1 MFRLGAIWAQTDVG
15 IIGRNGDM
23 PWYAPED
30 LAHFKK
36 VTLGAPVIMG
46 RRTWESF
53 PPRFRPLPGRTNIV
67 ISRSVTEAEERDGAL
82 WVPSLDA
89 ALYAARDAAGA
100 PVEATPAD
108 TAAVDAWII
117 GGGSVYAEALSAP
130 TCPPSVGWR
139 RWSGPSSTARKAT
152 RLPAIRERPNCSLQI
167 LRAVARAAHRTGAG
181 ESPPKVLG
189 RIARRATCSMSR
201 ARRTPCT
208 SRSSGSNVSSSSFP
222 RSLVDIDMHFKPA
235 AAPPGVPRA

>member
-1 MFRLGAIWAQTDVG
+1 MFRLGAIWAQTDAG
-15 IIGRNGDM
+15 IIGRDGDM

-30 LAHFKK
+30 LARFKK

-53 PPRFRPLPGRTNIV
+53 PPRFRPLPGRMNIV
-67 ISRSVTEAEERDGAL
+67 ISRSATEAEERDGAL

-117 GGGSVYAEALSAP
+117 GGGSVYAEALSR
-130 TCPPSVGWR
+130 TD
-139 RWSGPSSTARKAT
+139 
-152 RLPAIRERPNCSLQI
+152 LPVFGRVKTVERTELQLANSAGNC
-167 LRAVARAAHRTGAG
+167 
-181 ESPPKVLG
+181 E
-189 RIARRATCSMSR
+189 
-201 ARRTPCT
+201 
-208 SRSSGSNVSSSSFP
+208 VSSPNGCWRVTSESAWENSENGYLLDESGTKNPMYFSFQCLE
-222 RSLVDIDMHFKPA
+222 RLS
-235 AAPPGVPRA
+235 

>member
-1 MFRLGAIWAQTDVG
+1 MYRLGAIWAQTDAG
-15 IIGRNGDM
+15 IIGRDGDM
-23 PWYAPED
+23 PWYVPED

-108 TAAVDAWII
+108 TAAVDAWIL
-117 GGGSVYAEALSAP
+117 GGGSVYAEALSRTDLPAFGRVKTVERTLFYCQEGNEITGDTRAP
-130 TCPPSVGWR
+130 ELQLANSAGNCEGSSPNGCWR
-139 RWSGPSSTARKAT
+139 VTSESAWENSEKGYLLDESGTKNPMYFSFQRLE
-152 RLPAIRERPNCSLQI
+152 RLP
-167 LRAVARAAHRTGAG
+167 
-181 ESPPKVLG
+181 
-189 RIARRATCSMSR
+189 
-201 ARRTPCT
+201 
-208 SRSSGSNVSSSSFP
+208 
-222 RSLVDIDMHFKPA
+222 
-235 AAPPGVPRA
+235 

>member
-1 MFRLGAIWAQTDVG
+1 MYRLGAIWAQTDAG
-15 IIGRNGDM
+15 IIGRDGDM

-117 GGGSVYAEALSAP
+117 GGGSVYAEALSR
-130 TCPPSVGWR
+130 TD
-139 RWSGPSSTARKAT
+139 
-152 RLPAIRERPNCSLQI
+152 LPAFGRVETVERTLFYCQEGNEITGDTRAPELQLQI
-167 LRAVARAAHRTGAG
+167 LRVTARSAPRTGAG
-181 ESPPKVLG
+181 
-189 RIARRATCSMSR
+189 
-201 ARRTPCT
+201 
-208 SRSSGSNVSSSSFP
+208 GSLP
-222 RSLVDIDMHFKPA
+222 RSAWENSEKGYLLDESGTKNPMYFSFQRLERI
-235 AAPPGVPRA
+235 

>member
-1 MFRLGAIWAQTDVG
+1 MFRLGAIWAQTDAG
-15 IIGRNGDM
+15 IIGRDGDM

-89 ALYAARDAAGA
+89 ALYAARDAVGA
-100 PVEATPAD
+100 LIEPNPELPES
-108 TAAVDAWII
+108 TAANTPTVDAWIL
-117 GGGSVYAEALSAP
+117 GGGSVYAEALS
-130 TCPPSVGWR
+130 R
-139 RWSGPSSTARKAT
+139 ND
-152 RLPAIRERPNCSLQI
+152 LPAFGRVKTVERTFFCCQEGNEITGDTRAPELQLADSAGNC
-167 LRAVARAAHRTGAG
+167 
-181 ESPPKVLG
+181 E
-189 RIARRATCSMSR
+189 
-201 ARRTPCT
+201 
-208 SRSSGSNVSSSSFP
+208 VSSPNGCWRVTSESAWENSEKGYLLDESGTKNPMYFSFQ
-222 RSLVDIDMHFKPA
+222 RLERI
-235 AAPPGVPRA
+235 

>member
-1 MFRLGAIWAQTDVG
+1 MFRLGAIWAQTDAG

-67 ISRSVTEAEERDGAL
+67 ISRSVVEAEERYGAL

-89 ALYAARDAAGA
+89 ALYAARDAVGA
-100 PVEATPAD
+100 PVEDTPADADIAD
-108 TAAVDAWII
+108 TAAVDAWIL
-117 GGGSVYAEALSAP
+117 GGGSVYAEALSR
-130 TCPPSVGWR
+130 TD
-139 RWSGPSSTARKAT
+139 
-152 RLPAIRERPNCSLQI
+152 LPAFGRVETVERTLFYCQEGNEITGDTRAPELQLADSHGNYAAGSPNGCWHVVSETAWEKSEKGYL
-167 LRAVARAAHRTGAG
+167 LD
-181 ESPPKVLG
+181 ESGTKNPMYFSFQRLE
-189 RIARRATCSMSR
+189 RI
-201 ARRTPCT
+201 
-208 SRSSGSNVSSSSFP
+208 
-222 RSLVDIDMHFKPA
+222 
-235 AAPPGVPRA
+235 

>member
-1 MFRLGAIWAQTDVG
+1 MFRLGAIWTQTDAG

-46 RRTWESF
+46 RRTWESL

-67 ISRSVTEAEERDGAL
+67 ISRSVVEAEERDGAL

-89 ALYAARDAAGA
+89 ALYAARDAVGA
-100 PVEATPAD
+100 PVEDTPADADIAD

-117 GGGSVYAEALSAP
+117 GGGSVYAEALSR
-130 TCPPSVGWR
+130 TD
-139 RWSGPSSTARKAT
+139 
-152 RLPAIRERPNCSLQI
+152 LPAFGRVETVERTLFYCQEGNEITGDTQAPELQLADSQGNCAAGSPNGCW
-167 LRAVARAAHRTGAG
+167 RTVS
-181 ESPPKVLG
+181 ESAWEKSDKGYLLDESGTKNPMYFSFQRLK
-189 RIARRATCSMSR
+189 RI
-201 ARRTPCT
+201 
-208 SRSSGSNVSSSSFP
+208 
-222 RSLVDIDMHFKPA
+222 
-235 AAPPGVPRA
+235 

>member
-15 IIGRNGDM
+15 IIGRDGDM

-30 LAHFKK
+30 LVHFKK

-89 ALYAARDAAGA
+89 ALYAARDAVGA

-108 TAAVDAWII
+108 TATATPAVDAWVL
-117 GGGSVYAEALSAP
+117 GGGSVYAEALS
-130 TCPPSVGWR
+130 R
-139 RWSGPSSTARKAT
+139 ND
-152 RLPAIRERPNCSLQI
+152 LPAFGRVEVVKRTFFYCQEGNEITGDTRAPELQLADSHGNCAAGSPNGCWHVVSESAWEKSEKGYLIDESGTKNPMYFSFQRLERI
-167 LRAVARAAHRTGAG
+167 
-181 ESPPKVLG
+181 
-189 RIARRATCSMSR
+189 
-201 ARRTPCT
+201 
-208 SRSSGSNVSSSSFP
+208 
-222 RSLVDIDMHFKPA
+222 
-235 AAPPGVPRA
+235 

>member
-1 MFRLGAIWAQTDVG
+1 MFRLGAIWAQTDAG

-67 ISRSVTEAEERDGAL
+67 ISRSVVEAEERDGAL

-100 PVEATPAD
+100 PVEDTPAD
-108 TAAVDAWII
+108 ADTADTPAVDAWII
-117 GGGSVYAEALSAP
+117 GGGSVYAEALSRTDLPAFGRVETVERTLFYCQEGNEITGDTRAP
-130 TCPPSVGWR
+130 ELQLADSRGDCAAGSLNGCWR
-139 RWSGPSSTARKAT
+139 TVSESAWEKSEKGHLLDESGTKNPMYFSFQHLE
-152 RLPAIRERPNCSLQI
+152 RLP
-167 LRAVARAAHRTGAG
+167 
-181 ESPPKVLG
+181 
-189 RIARRATCSMSR
+189 
-201 ARRTPCT
+201 
-208 SRSSGSNVSSSSFP
+208 
-222 RSLVDIDMHFKPA
+222 
-235 AAPPGVPRA
+235 